1 MNVERH
7 RNFITLHRCDVSFS
21 AQFAALEDV
30 FIQIGE
36 GKDKNETIY
45 KMKKK
50 EQELL
55 DTFMYVR
62 NNGCL
67 FSKNNHDANG
77 RCTVFDPQTQRP
89 IPMGEI
95 IVAHLQSDLFD

>member
-1 MNVERH
+1 
-7 RNFITLHRCDVSFS
+7 
-21 AQFAALEDV
+21 
-30 FIQIGE
+30 
-36 GKDKNETIY
+36 
-45 KMKKK
+45 MKKK

-89 IPMGEI
+89 IPIGDGI
-95 IVAHLQSDLFD
+95 IAQVERYANKYAYAASFYNSQYH